1 MNKKEKDHSMMD
13 QVPATGEAMP
23 DEECLEDVM
32 NQYQSVLLRY
42 ATRVLN
48 NAEAAQDVVQET
60 FIRLNGNWNRIHE
73 RGVPVKGWLF
83 RTTHNAAVDYI
94 RKESRL
100 RLLHERQSE
109 EQAPGASPNPG
120 EQRDHGERHELVM
133 RHLNALRPKEREVL
147 VLRMQE
153 EMSYKEIAEVIH
165 RSEGYVGSLLHT
177 ATRKLNKSLRQAGII
192 S

>member
-1 MNKKEKDHSMMD
+1 MD
-13 QVPATGEAMP
+13 QLPADGEKGP
-23 DEECLEDVM
+23 SEPTLEDIM
-32 NQYQSVLLRY
+32 SQYQASLLRY

-48 NAEAAQDVVQET
+48 NADMAQDVVQEA
-60 FIRLNGNWNRIHE
+60 FIRLHGNLRRIRE

-83 RTTHNAAVDYI
+83 RTTHNAAVDQI

-100 RLLHERQSE
+100 RLLHERQSDE
-109 EQAPGASPNPG
+109 PTQPGANPAG
-120 EQRDHGERHELVM
+120 HRIHDERHALVM
-133 RHLNALRPKEREVL
+133 SHLNALRPREREVL

-165 RSEGYVGSLLHT
+165 RSEGYVGTLLHT
-177 ATRKLNKSLRQAGII
+177 ATRKLNKSLRQAGVI